1 MKKLFTLM
9 MLAIAVM
16 TAKATDYTD
25 RLLVLVNGEGEEQQ
39 ATISVTKNG
48 NLYDLNLKNFMLI
61 NGNTQL
67 PVGNVELKGIT
78 PEQSGNAIFLRAK
91 QDITVSAGDTPGVS
105 SWLGPSLGELPVDLT
120 AVLEGDKLRALI
132 DLEVKLL
139 NQIVNVRFGDE
150 LVTGTNY
157 HIPNSGFEEWHT
169 STGVYK
175 EPNAWHSFESAT
187 GGLASSA
194 GHHIEQSDNGIGGTS
209 CARIFATTP
218 LSGIVANGTMT
229 TGRMNAGSIFASNT
243 ANNAY
248 LDMSKT
254 DTDGNGDPFYVTLTS
269 KPDSLVLW
277 VNFKQATPNKD
288 HPYATVSAVITD
300 GTYYQD
306 PEDKSYSNY
315 MAKAK
320 NNKIAVTNGK
330 WQRIS
335 IPFTYF
341 RNNVEPKAILVT
353 ISTNADPGQGSEGD
367 EMLVDDIS
375 LVYNSKL
382 SKLNVPGFN
391 PEVFEYETDGSL
403 SFNSIEATAD
413 GWGCHVLKSLEQK
426 EDGEYAVI
434 KVYSADLRSSN
445 TYTIKLNSNGSTS
458 IISIPTSTASSADT
472 YYNIDGTQVTS
483 PQKGR
488 VVIVRKA
495 DGSTMKVVR

>member
-25 RLLVLVNGEGEEQQ
+25 RLLVLVNGEGGEQQ

-105 SWLGPSLGELPVDLT
+105 SWLGPNLGELPVDLT
-120 AVLEGDKLRALI
+120 AVLENGKLRALI

-139 NQIVNVRFGDE
+139 EQIVNVRFGEE
-150 LVTGTNY
+150 LVAGTNY
-157 HIPNSGFEEWHT
+157 HIPNGGFEEWHT
-169 STGVYK
+169 SGIYE

-187 GGLASSA
+187 GDFASFA
-194 GHHIEQSDNGIGGTS
+194 GNHIEKLEEGGINGTS
-209 CARIFATTP
+209 CARIFATS
-218 LSGIVANGTMT
+218 LFGIVANGTMT
-229 TGRMNAGSIFASNT
+229 TGRMNAGNMSATST
-243 ANNAY
+243 QNNAY
-248 LDMSKT
+248 LDMSMT
-254 DTDGNGDPFYVTLTS
+254 DTDGNGDPFYVTLTN

-277 VNFKQATPNKD
+277 VNFKQGKTNKE

-320 NNKIAVTNGK
+320 NNEIAVTKGK

-367 EMLVDDIS
+367 EVLVDDIS